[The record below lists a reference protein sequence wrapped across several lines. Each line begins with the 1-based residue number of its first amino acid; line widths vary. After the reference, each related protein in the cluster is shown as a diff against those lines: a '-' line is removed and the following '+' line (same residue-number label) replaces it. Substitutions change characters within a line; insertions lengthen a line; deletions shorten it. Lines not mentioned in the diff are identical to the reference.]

1 MWELC
6 DPPEPW
12 AGRRWL
18 GPEQLYDRQSEVT
31 ELAELGTRFYLSCPA
46 TAVRYG
52 AFRAIADSI
61 TKLSQRK

>member
-1 MWELC
+1 MVRTGATL
-6 DPPEPW
+6 
-12 AGRRWL
+12 
-18 GPEQLYDRQSEVT
+18 RQSEVT

-61 TKLSQRK
+61 TKLSQRKR